1 MSGADPREPA
11 GPEPGPR
18 IGFAGL
24 GIMGGRMAANVAR
37 AGFPLTV
44 WNRTPEKADAFAAAH
59 PGVAVA
65 DSPAALAAASDLV
78 VTMVVDG
85 AQVEAVLLG
94 PDGVADGAAPGLLC
108 IDCSTIGPDA
118 ARHVGHGLT
127 ERGIGLL
134 DAPVTGSAPRAE
146 DATLTIMAGGTEADF
161 ERARPLLESMGRM
174 VLHVGPLGDGQTIKL
189 INNAVAAANALTVA
203 EALLVAS
210 VSGVDLDA
218 LVAVMGAGSGGSVM
232 LGLKEA
238 PMRAHDFTPL
248 FKLEHML
255 KDVRLCLE
263 AAGIPFDGAQAAER
277 ALEEAAALGHASDDF
292 AALLAAVEERAGR
305 RLEERAGPGLDRA

>member
-1 MSGADPREPA
+1 MGA
-11 GPEPGPR
+11 
-18 IGFAGL
+18 
-24 GIMGGRMAANVAR
+24 RMAANVAR

-44 WNRTPEKADAFAAAH
+44 WNRTREKATDFAAAH
-59 PGVAVA
+59 AGVAVA
-65 DSPAALAAASDLV
+65 DSPGALAGASDLV

-94 PDGVADGAAPGLLC
+94 PEGVADGAAPGLLC
-108 IDCSTIGPDA
+108 VDCSTIGPDA
-118 ARHVGHGLT
+118 ARHIGHGLA
-127 ERGIGLL
+127 ERGVGLV

-146 DATLTIMAGGTEADF
+146 DATLTVMAGGTDADF
-161 ERARPLLESMGRM
+161 GRARPLLESIGRV

-203 EALLVAS
+203 EALLVADA
-210 VSGVDLDA
+210 SGVDLDA
-218 LVAVMGAGSGGSVM
+218 LVAVMEAGSGGSVM
-232 LGLKEA
+232 LSLKQA
-238 PMRAHDFTPL
+238 PMRAHDFTAL

-263 AAGIPFDGAQAAER
+263 AAGVPFDAARAAAR
-277 ALEEAAALGHASDDF
+277 ALEEAAALGHAPDDF

-305 RLEERAGPGLDRA
+305 RLADPTRP

>member
-1 MSGADPREPA
+1 VSGADPRDA
-11 GPEPGPR
+11 A

-44 WNRTPEKADAFAAAH
+44 WNRTRAKATDFAAAH
-59 PGVAVA
+59 AGVAVA
-65 DSPAALAAASDLV
+65 DSPAALAAASDVV

-85 AQVEAVLLG
+85 PQVEAVLLG

-108 IDCSTIGPDA
+108 VDCSTIGPDA
-118 ARHVGHGLT
+118 ARHIGHGLA
-127 ERGIGLL
+127 ERGIGCV

-146 DATLTIMAGGTEADF
+146 DATLTIMAGGTDADF
-161 ERARPLLESMGRM
+161 ERARPLLGSMGRL

-203 EALLVAS
+203 EALLVADA
-210 VSGVDLDA
+210 SGVDLDA
-218 LVAVMGAGSGGSVM
+218 LAAVMEAGSGGSVM
-232 LGLKEA
+232 LSLKQA

-263 AAGIPFDGAQAAER
+263 AAAVPFDAAEAAER
-277 ALEEAAALGHASDDF
+277 ALDAAAALGHASDDF
-292 AALLAAVEERAGR
+292 AALLVAAEERAGR
-305 RLEERAGPGLDRA
+305 RLEDRPGLDRG